1 MLFPRRINLFDSDF
15 VDEMLNSPFFTGNNK
30 KMTLMSTDV
39 KETENGYVLDMDVP
53 GFNKEDITM
62 SLENGYLSIEAKKDQ
77 SNDKTDEEGKVI
89 SRERYQGRAMRSFYV
104 GEAVSEADIKANLN
118 NGVLQVTLPKKE
130 EKQIENKKYIRI
142 E

>member
-1 MLFPRRINLFDSDF
+1 MPNQTSNK
-15 VDEMLNSPFFTGNNK
+15 VPFN
-30 KMTLMSTDV
+30 
-39 KETENGYVLDMDVP
+39 
-53 GFNKEDITM
+53 
-62 SLENGYLSIEAKKDQ
+62 SIEAKKDQ